1 MSLFGKVLKVGK
13 SLKGKT
19 GIIKGIVGG
28 LDKEEEKE
36 KAKKKIKKIIIIILI
51 AILVIA
57 ILGQGDIEER
67 VNKGILPSSEDDK
80 EYSEHCPA
88 AYYKSI
94 YITEQGTLMAEKS
107 VQEMWDEDKN
117 ATGRTK
123 LGYSTYL
130 SGPDALAYLLNAQI
144 VTQYPYIDSASGT
157 DLNGTVRFYRN
168 ESKQPMAYLSQE
180 ALQKYVDNYNDKGD
194 TDSLAKALDSF
205 SINNDGTITVAYLEE
220 DYETLTTNDPD
231 AASTAARDRDASSNS
246 SGNGTYIV
254 ETSSSQ
260 LFTTTVAY
268 QSLVR
273 KYTMPFE
280 LLWAIAVCAHNGGP
294 ITEDFCYAMA
304 TMAYDGEIR
313 LIIDD
318 SNTVTTTTDN
328 YKYDKE
334 KKTEYS
340 DIVLYRNGVG
350 CARNKYTTDSEKVG
364 NFWVT
369 NVDVNTVNS
378 PSLKIGLIQSWC
390 ALYNNDAVFTSEETQ
405 GTPEKNSSQPK
416 KTDWE
421 ENGGVKNEWSYEN
434 CPIGGIKR
442 MFSRYVSN
450 SRQTTISGGTVNPGV
465 TTTTESNSFKIVA
478 SGTNYKRY
486 NNISQTTKVDTSTFS
501 YTNGT
506 VTSPAFNQDM
516 ADLINVDPYSAIRKF
531 LIRKSE
537 RANFMRIIEGN
548 EATANMV
555 DLLNYIFEKAED
567 PNYDEEGEEWN
578 SIWEALYGGMDGFD
592 GTTSSSVLDIAYKY
606 ICKFEGGYQ
615 YYKNGKYQ
623 IFRTKGE
630 NHLAVGHG
638 IDFDTSGERAVFQKA
653 GYKVVEGEWVDGDFV
668 EERAKAIMKGALD
681 SIIKYSQ
688 QRGINLT
695 GYQQAVLVSRYY
707 NCGPGGWRNSKK
719 NGTFEQAYKNYW
731 DNEKNGKYFGKKDD
745 SSIYNENFYKMYM
758 NEPTTGGG
766 IYYSALED
774 RRKSEWRAFTTG
786 YFDNIDIQWS
796 DSMENS
802 STGSTSDIVQNAIKV
817 HKYLREN
824 GYVYS
829 MGIRTIPNHE
839 NKYVD
844 CSTYVTWVLVESGV
858 DGFKKGMKT
867 WTSYAFEDNPKGWKV
882 VSVKDAKA
890 GDIVVYPG
898 HIEIIADNPAS
909 SNKFTVYNCGGNF
922 SIKSKGTSALP
933 ETSQASRTK
942 NQAKIILR
950 VTK

>member
-1 MSLFGKVLKVGK
+1 MKLLK
-13 SLKGKT
+13 SLSKVKNLLNNKDKDKNLLKEV
-19 GIIKGIVGG
+19 IKGRMRKV
-28 LDKEEEKE
+28 
-36 KAKKKIKKIIIIILI
+36 IIII
-51 AILVIA
+51 AIVIIVISIFSA
-57 ILGQGDIEER
+57 AHENSKVED
-67 VNKGILPSSEDDK
+67 GILPTSEED
-80 EYSEHCPA
+80 EGYSENCPA
-88 AYYKSI
+88 EYYKSI

-107 VQEMWDEDKN
+107 VKEMWDNDEKASSDK
-117 ATGRTK
+117 RI
-123 LGYSTYL
+123 GYNKYL
-130 SGPDALAYLLNAQI
+130 SNPDALAYLLNAQI

-168 ESKQPMAYLSQE
+168 ESKQPMAYINQD
-180 ALQKYVDNYNDKGD
+180 ALQKYVDDYNNKGD

-246 SGNGTYIV
+246 SGDGTYTV

-260 LFTTTVAY
+260 LFTTTIAY

-273 KYTMPFE
+273 KYTLPFE
-280 LLWAIAVCAHNGGP
+280 LLWAIAIEGNDGMPGNYKGNV
-294 ITEDFCYAMA
+294 EDFCYAMA

-350 CARNKYTTDSEKVG
+350 CYRNKYTTDPEKVG

-450 SRQTTISGGTVNPGV
+450 SRQTTTSGGTVNPGV

-506 VTSPAFNQDM
+506 VTSPAFNQDI
-516 ADLINVDPYSAIRKF
+516 ADLINVDPYYNEKNYLLHSHY
-531 LIRKSE
+531 SY
-537 RANFMRIIEGN
+537 FMKIIKGN

-555 DLLNYIFEKAED
+555 DLINYIFNKVTDSEQYGK
-567 PNYDEEGEEWN
+567 NLEWE
-578 SIWEALYGGMDGFD
+578 SIWEALYGGMDGF
-592 GTTSSSVLDIAYKY
+592 
-606 ICKFEGGYQ
+606 
-615 YYKNGKYQ
+615 NG
-623 IFRTKGE
+623 
-630 NHLAVGHG
+630 
-638 IDFDTSGERAVFQKA
+638 TSGLEGDIGRIADYFLSKGFTPEAVAAILGNMENESTLFSPRTVYNDYMHSNIEEFRQAFFDKISKMDKKTYA
-653 GYKVVEGEWVDGDFV
+653 NEGTGFGLVGFCFNVMREMLWD
-668 EERAKAIMKGALD
+668 RAKARNVGLD
-681 SIIKYSQ
+681 DMDAQLETIHDYIQKYDSTLYNYLKTSTDLEEVTWQ
-688 QRGINLT
+688 FLNRFENPGNNRAKLP
-695 GYQQAVLVSRYY
+695 ARYK
-707 NCGPGGWRNSKK
+707 S
-719 NGTFEQAYKNYW
+719 AKNYY
-731 DNEKNGKYFGKKDD
+731 EKIKTN
-745 SSIYNENFYKMYM
+745 SLS
-758 NEPTTGGG
+758 GG
-766 IYYSALED
+766 
-774 RRKSEWRAFTTG
+774 T
-786 YFDNIDIQWS
+786 
-796 DSMENS
+796 
-802 STGSTSDIVQNAIKV
+802 
-817 HKYLREN
+817 
-824 GYVYS
+824 
-829 MGIRTIPNHE
+829 
-839 NKYVD
+839 
-844 CSTYVTWVLVESGV
+844 
-858 DGFKKGMKT
+858 
-867 WTSYAFEDNPKGWKV
+867 
-882 VSVKDAKA
+882 
-890 GDIVVYPG
+890 
-898 HIEIIADNPAS
+898 AS
-909 SNKFTVYNCGGNF
+909 SNEIANKVIKLAESKLGCKYVWGAKGPNTFDCSGLVYWCYKQVGINIPTWTGGYMPSYSKYKVNLKDIQPGDVLWRDDGSGNGHAGLYIGNDTFIHAPQTGDVVKKSSVSKYGKFMAGFRFWN
-922 SIKSKGTSALP
+922 K
-933 ETSQASRTK
+933 
-942 NQAKIILR
+942 
-950 VTK
+950 

>member
-1 MSLFGKVLKVGK
+1 MKLLK
-13 SLKGKT
+13 SLSKVKNLLNNKDKDKNLLKEV
-19 GIIKGIVGG
+19 IKGRMRKV
-28 LDKEEEKE
+28 
-36 KAKKKIKKIIIIILI
+36 IIII
-51 AILVIA
+51 AIVIIVISIFSA
-57 ILGQGDIEER
+57 GHENSKVKD
-67 VNKGILPSSEDDK
+67 GILPTSEEDE
-80 EYSEHCPA
+80 EYSENCPA
-88 AYYKSI
+88 EYYKSI

-107 VQEMWDEDKN
+107 VKEMWDNDEKASSDK
-117 ATGRTK
+117 RI
-123 LGYSTYL
+123 GYNKYL
-130 SGPDALAYLLNAQI
+130 SNADALAYLLNAQI

-157 DLNGTVRFYRN
+157 DLNGTIRFYRN

-231 AASTAARDRDASSNS
+231 AASTAAKDRDASSNN
-246 SGNGTYIV
+246 SGNGTYTV

-273 KYTMPFE
+273 KYTLPFE
-280 LLWAIAVCAHNGGP
+280 LLWAIAIEGNDGMPGNYKGNV
-294 ITEDFCYAMA
+294 EDFCYAMA

-350 CARNKYTTDSEKVG
+350 CYRNKYTTDPEKVG

-450 SRQTTISGGTVNPGV
+450 SRQTTTSGGTVNPGV

-506 VTSPAFNQDM
+506 VTSPAFNQDI
-516 ADLINVDPYSAIRKF
+516 ADLINVDPYYNEKNYLLHSHY
-531 LIRKSE
+531 SY
-537 RANFMRIIEGN
+537 FMKIIKGN

-555 DLLNYIFEKAED
+555 DLINYIFNKVTDSEQYGK
-567 PNYDEEGEEWN
+567 NLEWE
-578 SIWEALYGGMDGFD
+578 SIWEALYGGMDGFN
-592 GTTSSSVLDIAYKY
+592 GTSGLEGIEGEIFDAFLKNGFTPEGASAFMGNMYCETMSNFDPYTVEAAYTRYSGDALIQYEKDYTNKVDTGVISRNEFMHVAPIVTTLKGKRYEAKGYGLVGFTDPTLKGTLYDTAKAQGKSIGDASVQVDTIVNWINKSNKYLYEELKTSNDVDHLTKEVML
-606 ICKFEGGYQ
+606 KFERPYDQ
-615 YYKNGKYQ
+615 SQ
-623 IFRTKGE
+623 SVI
-630 NHLAVGHG
+630 A
-638 IDFDTSGERAVFQKA
+638 ERQKA
-653 GYKVVEGEWVDGDFV
+653 ARMFYEKYKTNS
-668 EERAKAIMKGALD
+668 L
-681 SIIKYSQ
+681 S
-688 QRGINLT
+688 
-695 GYQQAVLVSRYY
+695 
-707 NCGPGGWRNSKK
+707 GG
-719 NGTFEQAYKNYW
+719 T
-731 DNEKNGKYFGKKDD
+731 
-745 SSIYNENFYKMYM
+745 
-758 NEPTTGGG
+758 
-766 IYYSALED
+766 
-774 RRKSEWRAFTTG
+774 
-786 YFDNIDIQWS
+786 
-796 DSMENS
+796 
-802 STGSTSDIVQNAIKV
+802 
-817 HKYLREN
+817 
-824 GYVYS
+824 
-829 MGIRTIPNHE
+829 
-839 NKYVD
+839 
-844 CSTYVTWVLVESGV
+844 
-858 DGFKKGMKT
+858 
-867 WTSYAFEDNPKGWKV
+867 
-882 VSVKDAKA
+882 
-890 GDIVVYPG
+890 
-898 HIEIIADNPAS
+898 AS
-909 SNKFTVYNCGGNF
+909 SNEIANKVIKLAESKLGCKYVWGAKGPNTFDCSGLVYWCYKQVGINIPGSTGEYMPAY
-922 SIKSKGTSALP
+922 SKYKIDLKDVQPGDVLWRDDGTG
-933 ETSQASRTK
+933 QRTCSFVYWK
-942 NQAKIILR
+942 
-950 VTK
+950 

>member
-280 LLWAIAVCAHNGGP
+280 LLWAIAVWAHNGGP

-350 CARNKYTTDSEKVG
+350 CYRNKYTTDPEKVG

-516 ADLINVDPYSAIRKF
+516 ADLINVDPYSATRKF

-578 SIWEALYGGMDGFD
+578 SIWEALYGSDEFSDMDTSSLLKLAADFIRQYEGCGPISAD
-592 GTTSSSVLDIAYKY
+592 GT
-606 ICKFEGGYQ
+606 
-615 YYKNGKYQ
+615 KYQ
-623 IFRTKGE
+623 IFNDGAG
-630 NHLAVGHG
+630 NYGVG
-638 IDFDTSGERAVFQKA
+638 SGVDIYNSGYADEFKKA
-653 GYKVVEGEWVDGDFV
+653 GYKIAFGEWVDKDFV
-668 EERAKAIMKGALD
+668 DKIKEK
-681 SIIKYSQ
+681 IIEDAYNTIKKELQ
-688 QRGINLT
+688 GWGIQLKE
-695 GYQQAVLVSRYY
+695 YQVIALVSRSFH
-707 NCGPGGWRNSKK
+707 CGCNGWKSMGGK
-719 NGTFEQAYKNYW
+719 TFNQTYKAYWN
-731 DNEKNGKYFGKKDD
+731 DEKTNQYFGKKDD
-745 SSIYNENFYKMYM
+745 SAIFSEKMYTTFM
-758 NEPTTGGG
+758 NKPVKANNGKFYQGFVT
-766 IYYSALED
+766 
-774 RRKSEWRAFTTG
+774 RREGEWKLFATG
-786 YFDNIDIQWS
+786 YFSNLNIQWS
-796 DSMENS
+796 DSMANS

-824 GYVYS
+824 KYVYS

-858 DGFKKGMKT
+858 EGFKKGMKT
-867 WTSYAFEDNPKGWKV
+867 CSSYYFEDNPKGWQV
-882 VSVKDAKA
+882 VSIKDAKA

-909 SNKFTVYNCGGNF
+909 SNKFTVYNCGGKF

>member
-1 MSLFGKVLKVGK
+1 MKLLK
-13 SLKGKT
+13 SLSKVKNLLNNKDKEKDKNFLKEVMKGK
-19 GIIKGIVGG
+19 IR
-28 LDKEEEKE
+28 
-36 KAKKKIKKIIIIILI
+36 KIIIII
-51 AILVIA
+51 VIVIIVISIFSA
-57 ILGQGDIEER
+57 GHENSKVED
-67 VNKGILPSSEDDK
+67 GILPTSEEDE
-80 EYSEHCPA
+80 EYSENCPA
-88 AYYKSI
+88 EYYKSI

-107 VQEMWDEDKN
+107 VKEMWDNDEKASSDK
-117 ATGRTK
+117 RI
-123 LGYSTYL
+123 GYNKYL
-130 SGPDALAYLLNAQI
+130 SNADALAYLLNAQI

-157 DLNGTVRFYRN
+157 DLNGTIRFYRN

-273 KYTMPFE
+273 KYTLPFE
-280 LLWAIAVCAHNGGP
+280 LLWAIAIEGNDGMPGNYKGNV
-294 ITEDFCYAMA
+294 EDFCYAMA

-350 CARNKYTTDSEKVG
+350 CARNKYTTDPEKVG

-450 SRQTTISGGTVNPGV
+450 SRQTTTSGGTVNPGV
-465 TTTTESNSFKIVA
+465 TTTTESYSYKIVA
-478 SGTNYKRY
+478 SGTKYKRY

-506 VTSPAFNQDM
+506 VTSPAFNQDI
-516 ADLINVDPYSAIRKF
+516 ADLINVDPYYNEKNYLLHSHY
-531 LIRKSE
+531 SY
-537 RANFMRIIEGN
+537 FMKIIKGN

-555 DLLNYIFEKAED
+555 DLINYIFNKVTDSEQYGK
-567 PNYDEEGEEWN
+567 NLEWE
-578 SIWEALYGGMDGFD
+578 SIWEALYGGMDGFN
-592 GTTSSSVLDIAYKY
+592 GTSGLEGIEGEIFDAFLKNGFTPEGASAFMGNMYCETMSNFDPYTVEAAYTRYSGDALIQYEKDYTNKVDTGVISRNEFMHVAPIVTTLKGKRYEAKGYGLVGFTDPTLKGTLYDTAKAQGKSIGDASVQVDTIVNWINKSNKYLYEELKTSNDVDHLTKEVML
-606 ICKFEGGYQ
+606 KFERPYDQ
-615 YYKNGKYQ
+615 SQ
-623 IFRTKGE
+623 SVI
-630 NHLAVGHG
+630 A
-638 IDFDTSGERAVFQKA
+638 ERQKA
-653 GYKVVEGEWVDGDFV
+653 ARMFYEKYKTNS
-668 EERAKAIMKGALD
+668 L
-681 SIIKYSQ
+681 S
-688 QRGINLT
+688 
-695 GYQQAVLVSRYY
+695 
-707 NCGPGGWRNSKK
+707 GG
-719 NGTFEQAYKNYW
+719 T
-731 DNEKNGKYFGKKDD
+731 
-745 SSIYNENFYKMYM
+745 
-758 NEPTTGGG
+758 
-766 IYYSALED
+766 
-774 RRKSEWRAFTTG
+774 
-786 YFDNIDIQWS
+786 
-796 DSMENS
+796 
-802 STGSTSDIVQNAIKV
+802 
-817 HKYLREN
+817 
-824 GYVYS
+824 
-829 MGIRTIPNHE
+829 
-839 NKYVD
+839 
-844 CSTYVTWVLVESGV
+844 
-858 DGFKKGMKT
+858 
-867 WTSYAFEDNPKGWKV
+867 
-882 VSVKDAKA
+882 
-890 GDIVVYPG
+890 
-898 HIEIIADNPAS
+898 AS
-909 SNKFTVYNCGGNF
+909 SNEIANKVIKLAESKLGCKYVWGAKGPNTFDCSGLVYWCYKQVGINIPGSTGEYMPAY
-922 SIKSKGTSALP
+922 SKYKIDLKDVQPGDVLWRDDGTG
-933 ETSQASRTK
+933 QRTCSFVYWK
-942 NQAKIILR
+942 
-950 VTK
+950 

>member
-1 MSLFGKVLKVGK
+1 MKLKEKFAKINVFLNKHHDKIMEFGEG
-13 SLKGKT
+13 
-19 GIIKGIVGG
+19 IKGAT
-28 LDKEEEKE
+28 KNKS
-36 KAKKKIKKIIIIILI
+36 KYKKIIIIII
-51 AILVIA
+51 IIILVIA
-57 ILGQGDIEER
+57 ILGQGDVEER

-107 VQEMWDEDKN
+107 VKEMWDEDEK
-117 ATGRTK
+117 ASSDKRI
-123 LGYSTYL
+123 GYNKYL
-130 SGPDALAYLLNAQI
+130 SNPDALAYLLNAQI

-180 ALQKYVDNYNDKGD
+180 ALQKYVDDYNNKGD

-231 AASTAARDRDASSNS
+231 AASTAAKDRDASSNN
-246 SGNGTYIV
+246 SGNGTYTV

-280 LLWAIAVCAHNGGP
+280 LLWAIAVWACNGGP

-350 CARNKYTTDSEKVG
+350 CARNKYTTDPEKVG

-516 ADLINVDPYSAIRKF
+516 ADLINVDPYSATRKF

-578 SIWEALYGGMDGFD
+578 SIWEALYGGMDGF
-592 GTTSSSVLDIAYKY
+592 
-606 ICKFEGGYQ
+606 
-615 YYKNGKYQ
+615 NG
-623 IFRTKGE
+623 
-630 NHLAVGHG
+630 
-638 IDFDTSGERAVFQKA
+638 TSGLEGDIGRIADYFLSKGFTPEAVAAILGNMENESTLFSPRTVYNDYMHSNIEEFRQAFFDKISKMDKKTYA
-653 GYKVVEGEWVDGDFV
+653 NEGTGFGLVGFCFNVMREMLWD
-668 EERAKAIMKGALD
+668 RAKARNVGLD
-681 SIIKYSQ
+681 DMDAQLETIHDYIQKYDSTLYNYLKTSTDLEEVTWQ
-688 QRGINLT
+688 FLNRFENPGNNRAKLP
-695 GYQQAVLVSRYY
+695 ARYK
-707 NCGPGGWRNSKK
+707 S
-719 NGTFEQAYKNYW
+719 AKNYYEKIKTNSLSGGTVSS
-731 DNEKNGKYFGKKDD
+731 NEIANKVIQLARSKIGCRYTQIGQRTGPNSFDCSGLVWWC
-745 SSIYNENFYKMYM
+745 YKQVGIDI
-758 NEPTTGGG
+758 PGTTGA
-766 IYYSALED
+766 YMPAYSKYKIDL
-774 RRKSEWRAFTTG
+774 K
-786 YFDNIDIQWS
+786 DIQPGDILWRHTGGTDGHAALYIGNDRMIHAKGTKYGVVE
-796 DSMENS
+796 DSFSNYQKNS
-802 STGSTSDIVQNAIKV
+802 RKG
-817 HKYLREN
+817 
-824 GYVYS
+824 
-829 MGIRTIPNHE
+829 
-839 NKYVD
+839 
-844 CSTYVTWVLVESGV
+844 
-858 DGFKKGMKT
+858 GFKA
-867 WTSYAFEDNPKGWKV
+867 AFRFW
-882 VSVKDAKA
+882 
-890 GDIVVYPG
+890 
-898 HIEIIADNPAS
+898 
-909 SNKFTVYNCGGNF
+909 NK
-922 SIKSKGTSALP
+922 
-933 ETSQASRTK
+933 
-942 NQAKIILR
+942 
-950 VTK
+950 

>member
-1 MSLFGKVLKVGK
+1 MKLLK
-13 SLKGKT
+13 SLSKVKNLLNNKDKDKNLLKEV
-19 GIIKGIVGG
+19 IKGRMRKV
-28 LDKEEEKE
+28 
-36 KAKKKIKKIIIIILI
+36 IIII
-51 AILVIA
+51 AIVIIVISIFSA
-57 ILGQGDIEER
+57 AHENSKVED
-67 VNKGILPSSEDDK
+67 GILPTSEED
-80 EYSEHCPA
+80 EGYSENCPA
-88 AYYKSI
+88 EYYKSI

-107 VQEMWDEDKN
+107 VKEMWDNDEKASSDK
-117 ATGRTK
+117 RI
-123 LGYSTYL
+123 GYNKYL
-130 SGPDALAYLLNAQI
+130 SNPDALAYLLNAQI

-168 ESKQPMAYLSQE
+168 ESKQPMAYINQD
-180 ALQKYVDNYNDKGD
+180 ALQKYVDDYNNKGD

-246 SGNGTYIV
+246 SGDGTYTV

-273 KYTMPFE
+273 KYTLPFE
-280 LLWAIAVCAHNGGP
+280 LLWAIAIEGNDGTPGNYKGNV
-294 ITEDFCYAMA
+294 EDFCYAMA

-350 CARNKYTTDSEKVG
+350 CYRNKYTTDPEKVG

-450 SRQTTISGGTVNPGV
+450 SRQTTTSGGTVNPGV

-506 VTSPAFNQDM
+506 VTSPAFNQDI
-516 ADLINVDPYSAIRKF
+516 ADLINVDPYYNEKNYLLHSHY
-531 LIRKSE
+531 SY
-537 RANFMRIIEGN
+537 FMKIIKGN

-555 DLLNYIFEKAED
+555 DLINYIFNKVTDSEQYGK
-567 PNYDEEGEEWN
+567 NLEWE
-578 SIWEALYGGMDGFD
+578 SIWEALYGGMDGF
-592 GTTSSSVLDIAYKY
+592 
-606 ICKFEGGYQ
+606 
-615 YYKNGKYQ
+615 NG
-623 IFRTKGE
+623 
-630 NHLAVGHG
+630 
-638 IDFDTSGERAVFQKA
+638 TSGLEGDIGRIADYFLSKGFTPEAVAAILGNMENESTLFSPRTVYNDYMHSNIEEFRQAFFDKISKMDKKTYA
-653 GYKVVEGEWVDGDFV
+653 NEGTGFGLVGFCFNVMREMLWD
-668 EERAKAIMKGALD
+668 RAKARNVGLD
-681 SIIKYSQ
+681 DMDAQLETIHDYIQKYDSTLYNYLKTSTDLEEVTWQ
-688 QRGINLT
+688 FLNRFENPGNNRAKLP
-695 GYQQAVLVSRYY
+695 ARYK
-707 NCGPGGWRNSKK
+707 S
-719 NGTFEQAYKNYW
+719 AKNYY
-731 DNEKNGKYFGKKDD
+731 EKIKTN
-745 SSIYNENFYKMYM
+745 SLS
-758 NEPTTGGG
+758 GG
-766 IYYSALED
+766 
-774 RRKSEWRAFTTG
+774 T
-786 YFDNIDIQWS
+786 
-796 DSMENS
+796 
-802 STGSTSDIVQNAIKV
+802 
-817 HKYLREN
+817 
-824 GYVYS
+824 
-829 MGIRTIPNHE
+829 
-839 NKYVD
+839 
-844 CSTYVTWVLVESGV
+844 
-858 DGFKKGMKT
+858 
-867 WTSYAFEDNPKGWKV
+867 
-882 VSVKDAKA
+882 
-890 GDIVVYPG
+890 
-898 HIEIIADNPAS
+898 AS
-909 SNKFTVYNCGGNF
+909 SNEIANKVIKLAESKLGCKYVWGAKGPNTFDCSGLVYWCYKQVGINIPTWTGGYMPSYSKYKVNLKDIQPGDVLWRDDGSGNGHAGLYIGNDTFIHAPQTGDVVKKSSVSKYGKFMAGFRFWN
-922 SIKSKGTSALP
+922 K
-933 ETSQASRTK
+933 
-942 NQAKIILR
+942 
-950 VTK
+950 

>member
-1 MSLFGKVLKVGK
+1 MKLLK
-13 SLKGKT
+13 SLSKVKNLLNNKDKDKNLLKEV
-19 GIIKGIVGG
+19 IKGRMRKV
-28 LDKEEEKE
+28 
-36 KAKKKIKKIIIIILI
+36 IIII
-51 AILVIA
+51 AIVIIVISIFSA
-57 ILGQGDIEER
+57 THENSKVED
-67 VNKGILPSSEDDK
+67 GILPTSEED
-80 EYSEHCPA
+80 EGYSENCPA
-88 AYYKSI
+88 EYYKSI
-94 YITEQGTLMAEKS
+94 YITEQGTLIAEKS
-107 VQEMWDEDKN
+107 VKEMWDNDEKASSDK
-117 ATGRTK
+117 RI
-123 LGYSTYL
+123 GYNKYL
-130 SGPDALAYLLNAQI
+130 SNADALAYLLNAQI

-180 ALQKYVDNYNDKGD
+180 ALQKYVDNYNNKSD

-231 AASTAARDRDASSNS
+231 AASTAAKDRDASSNN
-246 SGNGTYIV
+246 SGNGTYVV

-260 LFTTTVAY
+260 LFTTTIAY

-273 KYTMPFE
+273 KYTLPFE
-280 LLWAIAVCAHNGGP
+280 LLWAIAIEGNDGMPGNYKGNV
-294 ITEDFCYAMA
+294 EDFCYAMA

-350 CARNKYTTDSEKVG
+350 CYRNKYTTDPEKVG

-405 GTPEKNSSQPK
+405 GTP
-416 KTDWE
+416 D
-421 ENGGVKNEWSYEN
+421 
-434 CPIGGIKR
+434 
-442 MFSRYVSN
+442 
-450 SRQTTISGGTVNPGV
+450 
-465 TTTTESNSFKIVA
+465 
-478 SGTNYKRY
+478 YKRY

-506 VTSPAFNQDM
+506 VTSPAFNQDI
-516 ADLINVDPYSAIRKF
+516 ADLINVDPYYNEKNYLLHSHY
-531 LIRKSE
+531 SY
-537 RANFMRIIEGN
+537 FMKIIKGN

-555 DLLNYIFEKAED
+555 DLINYIFNKVTDSEQYGK
-567 PNYDEEGEEWN
+567 NLEWE

-796 DSMENS
+796 DSMANS

-824 GYVYS
+824 KYVYS

-858 DGFKKGMKT
+858 EGFKKGMKT
-867 WTSYAFEDNPKGWKV
+867 CSSYYFEDNPKGWQV
-882 VSVKDAKA
+882 VSIKDAKA

-909 SNKFTVYNCGGNF
+909 SNKFTVYNCGGDF
-922 SIKSKGTSALP
+922 SIKSEGTSALP

>member
-1 MSLFGKVLKVGK
+1 MKLLK
-13 SLKGKT
+13 SLSKVKNLLNNKDKEKDKNFLKEVMKGK
-19 GIIKGIVGG
+19 IR
-28 LDKEEEKE
+28 
-36 KAKKKIKKIIIIILI
+36 KIIIIIVIVIILI
-51 AILVIA
+51 SIFSAGHENIKVE
-57 ILGQGDIEER
+57 D
-67 VNKGILPSSEDDK
+67 GILPTSEEDE
-80 EYSEHCPA
+80 EYSENCPA
-88 AYYKSI
+88 EYYKSI

-107 VQEMWDEDKN
+107 VKEMWDNDEKASSDK
-117 ATGRTK
+117 RI
-123 LGYSTYL
+123 GYNKYL
-130 SGPDALAYLLNAQI
+130 SNPDALAYLLNAQI

-168 ESKQPMAYLSQE
+168 ESKQPMAYINQE

-220 DYETLTTNDPD
+220 DYETLTTNDPE

-246 SGNGTYIV
+246 SGDGTYVV

-273 KYTMPFE
+273 KYTLPFE
-280 LLWAIAVCAHNGGP
+280 LLWAIAIEGNDGTPGNYKGNV
-294 ITEDFCYAMA
+294 EDFCYAMA

-350 CARNKYTTDSEKVG
+350 CARSKYTTDPEKVG
-364 NFWVT
+364 SFWVT

-416 KTDWE
+416 KTNWE

-434 CPIGGIKR
+434 CPIGAIKR
-442 MFSRYVSN
+442 AFSRHVSN
-450 SRQTTISGGTVNPGV
+450 SRKTTTSGGTVNPGV
-465 TTTTESNSFKIVA
+465 TTTTESYSYKIVA

-506 VTSPAFNQDM
+506 VTSPAFNQDI
-516 ADLINVDPYSAIRKF
+516 ADLINVDPYYNEKNYLLHSHY
-531 LIRKSE
+531 SY
-537 RANFMRIIEGN
+537 FMKIIKGN

-555 DLLNYIFEKAED
+555 DLINYIFNKVTDSEQYGK
-567 PNYDEEGEEWN
+567 NLEWE

-796 DSMENS
+796 DSMANS

-824 GYVYS
+824 KYVYS

-858 DGFKKGMKT
+858 EGFKKGMKT
-867 WTSYAFEDNPKGWKV
+867 CSSYYFEDNPKGWQV
-882 VSVKDAKA
+882 VSIKDAKA

-909 SNKFTVYNCGGNF
+909 SNKFTVYNCGGKF
-922 SIKSKGTSALP
+922 SIKSEGTSALP

>member
-1 MSLFGKVLKVGK
+1 MKLLK
-13 SLKGKT
+13 SLSKVKNLLNNKDKDKNLLKEV
-19 GIIKGIVGG
+19 IKGRMRKV
-28 LDKEEEKE
+28 
-36 KAKKKIKKIIIIILI
+36 IIII
-51 AILVIA
+51 AIVIIVISIFSA
-57 ILGQGDIEER
+57 GHENSKVED
-67 VNKGILPSSEDDK
+67 GILPTSEED
-80 EYSEHCPA
+80 EGYSENCPA
-88 AYYKSI
+88 EYYKSI

-107 VQEMWDEDKN
+107 VKEMWDEDEK
-117 ATGRTK
+117 ASSDKRI
-123 LGYSTYL
+123 GYNKYL
-130 SGPDALAYLLNAQI
+130 SNPDALSYLLNAQI

-157 DLNGTVRFYRN
+157 DLNGTIRFYRN

-273 KYTMPFE
+273 KYTLPFE
-280 LLWAIAVCAHNGGP
+280 LLWAIAIEGNDGMPGNYKGNV
-294 ITEDFCYAMA
+294 EDFCYAMA

-350 CARNKYTTDSEKVG
+350 CARNKYTTDPEKVG

-434 CPIGGIKR
+434 CPIVGIKR

-465 TTTTESNSFKIVA
+465 TTTTESYSFKIVA

-506 VTSPAFNQDM
+506 VTSPAFNQDI
-516 ADLINVDPYSAIRKF
+516 ADLINVDPYYNEKNYLLHSHY
-531 LIRKSE
+531 SY
-537 RANFMRIIEGN
+537 FMKIIKGN

-555 DLLNYIFEKAED
+555 DLINYIFNKVTDSEQYGK
-567 PNYDEEGEEWN
+567 NLEWE
-578 SIWEALYGGMDGFD
+578 SIWEALYGGMDGF
-592 GTTSSSVLDIAYKY
+592 
-606 ICKFEGGYQ
+606 
-615 YYKNGKYQ
+615 NG
-623 IFRTKGE
+623 
-630 NHLAVGHG
+630 
-638 IDFDTSGERAVFQKA
+638 TSGLEGDIGRIADYFLSKGFTPEAVAAILGNMENESTLFSPRTVYNDYMHSNIEEFRQAFFDKISKMDKKTYA
-653 GYKVVEGEWVDGDFV
+653 NEGTGFGLVGFCFNVMREMLWD
-668 EERAKAIMKGALD
+668 RAKARNVGLD
-681 SIIKYSQ
+681 DMDAQLETIHDYIQKYDSTLYNYLKTSTDLEEVTWQ
-688 QRGINLT
+688 FLNRFENPGNNRAKLP
-695 GYQQAVLVSRYY
+695 ARYK
-707 NCGPGGWRNSKK
+707 S
-719 NGTFEQAYKNYW
+719 AKNYY
-731 DNEKNGKYFGKKDD
+731 EKIKTN
-745 SSIYNENFYKMYM
+745 SLS
-758 NEPTTGGG
+758 GG
-766 IYYSALED
+766 
-774 RRKSEWRAFTTG
+774 T
-786 YFDNIDIQWS
+786 
-796 DSMENS
+796 
-802 STGSTSDIVQNAIKV
+802 
-817 HKYLREN
+817 
-824 GYVYS
+824 
-829 MGIRTIPNHE
+829 
-839 NKYVD
+839 
-844 CSTYVTWVLVESGV
+844 
-858 DGFKKGMKT
+858 
-867 WTSYAFEDNPKGWKV
+867 
-882 VSVKDAKA
+882 
-890 GDIVVYPG
+890 
-898 HIEIIADNPAS
+898 AS
-909 SNKFTVYNCGGNF
+909 SNEIANKVIKLAESKLGCKYVWGAKGPNTFDCSGLVYWCYKQVGIDIPSYTGAYMPTYSKYKVDLKDIQPGDVLWRDDGSGNGHAGLYIGNDTFIHAPQTGDVVKKSSVSKYGKFMAGFRFWN
-922 SIKSKGTSALP
+922 K
-933 ETSQASRTK
+933 
-942 NQAKIILR
+942 
-950 VTK
+950 

>member
-1 MSLFGKVLKVGK
+1 MKLLK
-13 SLKGKT
+13 SLSKVKNLLNNKDKEKDKNFLKEVMKGK
-19 GIIKGIVGG
+19 IR
-28 LDKEEEKE
+28 
-36 KAKKKIKKIIIIILI
+36 KIIIII
-51 AILVIA
+51 VIVIIVISIFSA
-57 ILGQGDIEER
+57 GHENSKVED
-67 VNKGILPSSEDDK
+67 GILPTSEEDE
-80 EYSEHCPA
+80 EYSENCPA
-88 AYYKSI
+88 EYYKSI

-107 VQEMWDEDKN
+107 VKEMWDNDEKASSDK
-117 ATGRTK
+117 RI
-123 LGYSTYL
+123 GYNKYL
-130 SGPDALAYLLNAQI
+130 SNPDALAYLLNAQI

-168 ESKQPMAYLSQE
+168 ESKQPMAYINQD
-180 ALQKYVDNYNDKGD
+180 ALQKYVDDYNNKGD

-220 DYETLTTNDPD
+220 DYETLTTNDPE
-231 AASTAARDRDASSNS
+231 AASTAAKDRDASSNS
-246 SGNGTYIV
+246 SGDGTYTV

-273 KYTMPFE
+273 KYTLPFE
-280 LLWAIAVCAHNGGP
+280 LLWAIAIEGNDGTPGNYKGNV
-294 ITEDFCYAMA
+294 EDFCYAMA

-334 KKTEYS
+334 KKTKYS
-340 DIVLYRNGVG
+340 DIVLYRDGAS
-350 CARNKYTTDSEKVG
+350 CARSKYTTDPEKVG
-364 NFWVT
+364 SFWVT

-434 CPIGGIKR
+434 CPIGAIKR
-442 MFSRYVSN
+442 AFSRHVSN
-450 SRQTTISGGTVNPGV
+450 SRKTTTSGGTVNPGV

-506 VTSPAFNQDM
+506 VTSPAFNQDI
-516 ADLINVDPYSAIRKF
+516 ADLINVDPYYNEKNYLLHSHY
-531 LIRKSE
+531 SY
-537 RANFMRIIEGN
+537 FMKIIKGN

-555 DLLNYIFEKAED
+555 DLINYIFNKVTDSEQYGK
-567 PNYDEEGEEWN
+567 NLEWE

-796 DSMENS
+796 DSMANS

-824 GYVYS
+824 KYVYS

-858 DGFKKGMKT
+858 EGFKKGMKT
-867 WTSYAFEDNPKGWKV
+867 CSSYYFEDNPKGWQV
-882 VSVKDAKA
+882 VSIKDAKA

-909 SNKFTVYNCGGNF
+909 SNKFTVYNCGGDF
-922 SIKSKGTSALP
+922 SIKSEGTSALP

>member
-1 MSLFGKVLKVGK
+1 MKLLK
-13 SLKGKT
+13 SLSKVKNLLNNKDKDKNLLKEV
-19 GIIKGIVGG
+19 IKGRMRKV
-28 LDKEEEKE
+28 
-36 KAKKKIKKIIIIILI
+36 IIII
-51 AILVIA
+51 AIVIIVISIFSA
-57 ILGQGDIEER
+57 GHENSKVKD
-67 VNKGILPSSEDDK
+67 GILPTSEEDE
-80 EYSEHCPA
+80 EYSENCPA
-88 AYYKSI
+88 EYYKSI

-107 VQEMWDEDKN
+107 VKEMWDNDEKASSDK
-117 ATGRTK
+117 RI
-123 LGYSTYL
+123 GYNKYL
-130 SGPDALAYLLNAQI
+130 SNADALAYLLNAQI

-157 DLNGTVRFYRN
+157 DLNGTIRFYRN

-231 AASTAARDRDASSNS
+231 AASTAAKDRDASSNN
-246 SGNGTYIV
+246 SGNGTYTV

-273 KYTMPFE
+273 KYTLPFE
-280 LLWAIAVCAHNGGP
+280 LLWAIAIEGNDGMPGNYKGNV
-294 ITEDFCYAMA
+294 EDFCYAMA

-350 CARNKYTTDSEKVG
+350 CYRNKYTTDPEKVG

-450 SRQTTISGGTVNPGV
+450 SRQTTTSGGTVNPGV
-465 TTTTESNSFKIVA
+465 TTTTESNLFKIVA

-506 VTSPAFNQDM
+506 VTSPAFNQDI
-516 ADLINVDPYSAIRKF
+516 ADLINVDPYYNEKNYLLHSHY
-531 LIRKSE
+531 SY
-537 RANFMRIIEGN
+537 FMKIIKGN

-555 DLLNYIFEKAED
+555 DLINYIFNKVTDSEQYGK
-567 PNYDEEGEEWN
+567 NLEWE
-578 SIWEALYGGMDGFD
+578 SIWEALYGGMDGF
-592 GTTSSSVLDIAYKY
+592 
-606 ICKFEGGYQ
+606 
-615 YYKNGKYQ
+615 NG
-623 IFRTKGE
+623 
-630 NHLAVGHG
+630 
-638 IDFDTSGERAVFQKA
+638 TSGLEGDIGRIADYFLSKGFTPEAVAAILGNMENESTLFSPRTVYNDYMHSNIEEFRQAFFDKISKMDKKTYA
-653 GYKVVEGEWVDGDFV
+653 NEGTGFGLVGFCFNVMREMLWD
-668 EERAKAIMKGALD
+668 RAKARNVGLD
-681 SIIKYSQ
+681 DMDAQLETIHDYIQKYDSTLYNYLKTSTDLEEVTWQ
-688 QRGINLT
+688 FLNRFENPGNNRAKLP
-695 GYQQAVLVSRYY
+695 ARYK
-707 NCGPGGWRNSKK
+707 S
-719 NGTFEQAYKNYW
+719 AKNYYEKIKTNSLSGGTVSS
-731 DNEKNGKYFGKKDD
+731 NEIANKVIQLARSKIGCRYTQIGQRTGPNSFDCSGLVWWC
-745 SSIYNENFYKMYM
+745 YKQVGIDI
-758 NEPTTGGG
+758 PGTTGA
-766 IYYSALED
+766 YMPAYSKYKIDL
-774 RRKSEWRAFTTG
+774 K
-786 YFDNIDIQWS
+786 DIQPGDILWRHTGGTDGHAALYIGNDRMIHAKGTKYGVVE
-796 DSMENS
+796 DSFSNYQKNS
-802 STGSTSDIVQNAIKV
+802 RKG
-817 HKYLREN
+817 
-824 GYVYS
+824 
-829 MGIRTIPNHE
+829 
-839 NKYVD
+839 
-844 CSTYVTWVLVESGV
+844 
-858 DGFKKGMKT
+858 GFKA
-867 WTSYAFEDNPKGWKV
+867 AFRFW
-882 VSVKDAKA
+882 
-890 GDIVVYPG
+890 
-898 HIEIIADNPAS
+898 
-909 SNKFTVYNCGGNF
+909 NK
-922 SIKSKGTSALP
+922 
-933 ETSQASRTK
+933 
-942 NQAKIILR
+942 
-950 VTK
+950 

>member
-1 MSLFGKVLKVGK
+1 MKLLK
-13 SLKGKT
+13 SLSKVKNLLNNKDKDKNLLKEV
-19 GIIKGIVGG
+19 IKGRMRKV
-28 LDKEEEKE
+28 
-36 KAKKKIKKIIIIILI
+36 IIII
-51 AILVIA
+51 AIVIIVISIFSA
-57 ILGQGDIEER
+57 AHENSKVED
-67 VNKGILPSSEDDK
+67 GILPTSEED
-80 EYSEHCPA
+80 EGYSENCPA
-88 AYYKSI
+88 EYYKSI

-107 VQEMWDEDKN
+107 VKEMWDNDEKASSDK
-117 ATGRTK
+117 RI
-123 LGYSTYL
+123 GYNKYL
-130 SGPDALAYLLNAQI
+130 SNPDALAYLLNAQI

-168 ESKQPMAYLSQE
+168 ESKQPMAYINQD
-180 ALQKYVDNYNDKGD
+180 ALQKYVDDYNNKGD

-246 SGNGTYIV
+246 SGDGTYTV

-273 KYTMPFE
+273 KYTLPFE
-280 LLWAIAVCAHNGGP
+280 LLWAIAIEGNDGMPGNYKGNV
-294 ITEDFCYAMA
+294 EDFCYAMA

-350 CARNKYTTDSEKVG
+350 CYRNKYTTDPEKVG

-450 SRQTTISGGTVNPGV
+450 SRQTTTSGGTVNPGV

-506 VTSPAFNQDM
+506 VTSPAFNQDI
-516 ADLINVDPYSAIRKF
+516 ADLINVDPYYNEKNYLLHSHY
-531 LIRKSE
+531 SY
-537 RANFMRIIEGN
+537 FMKIIKGN

-555 DLLNYIFEKAED
+555 DLINYIFNKVTDSEQYGK
-567 PNYDEEGEEWN
+567 NLEWE
-578 SIWEALYGGMDGFD
+578 SIWEALYGGMDGF
-592 GTTSSSVLDIAYKY
+592 
-606 ICKFEGGYQ
+606 
-615 YYKNGKYQ
+615 NG
-623 IFRTKGE
+623 
-630 NHLAVGHG
+630 
-638 IDFDTSGERAVFQKA
+638 TSGLEGDIGRIADYFLSKGFTPEAVAAILGNMENESTLFSPRTVYNDYMHSNIEEFRQAFFDKISKMDKKTYA
-653 GYKVVEGEWVDGDFV
+653 NEGTGFGLVGFCFNVMREMLWD
-668 EERAKAIMKGALD
+668 RAKARNVGLD
-681 SIIKYSQ
+681 DMDAQLETIHDYIQKYDSTLYNYLKTSTDLEEVTWQ
-688 QRGINLT
+688 FLNRFENPGNNRAKLP
-695 GYQQAVLVSRYY
+695 ARYK
-707 NCGPGGWRNSKK
+707 S
-719 NGTFEQAYKNYW
+719 AKNYY
-731 DNEKNGKYFGKKDD
+731 EKIKTN
-745 SSIYNENFYKMYM
+745 SLS
-758 NEPTTGGG
+758 GG
-766 IYYSALED
+766 
-774 RRKSEWRAFTTG
+774 T
-786 YFDNIDIQWS
+786 
-796 DSMENS
+796 
-802 STGSTSDIVQNAIKV
+802 
-817 HKYLREN
+817 
-824 GYVYS
+824 
-829 MGIRTIPNHE
+829 
-839 NKYVD
+839 
-844 CSTYVTWVLVESGV
+844 
-858 DGFKKGMKT
+858 
-867 WTSYAFEDNPKGWKV
+867 
-882 VSVKDAKA
+882 
-890 GDIVVYPG
+890 
-898 HIEIIADNPAS
+898 AS
-909 SNKFTVYNCGGNF
+909 SNEIANKVIKLAESKLGCKYVWGAKGPNTFDCSGLVYWCYKQVGINIPTWTGGYMPSYSKYKVNLKDIQPGDVLWRDDGSGNGHAGLYIGNDTFIHAPQTGDVVKKSSVSKYGKFMAGFRFWN
-922 SIKSKGTSALP
+922 K
-933 ETSQASRTK
+933 
-942 NQAKIILR
+942 
-950 VTK
+950 